1 MCSICLQKRVHVSGR
16 CTDASALKC
25 VSAHL
30 DSLVC
35 MSYLFVNR
43 CKHVT
48 GKQEA
53 ARLAHTKN
61 ILHLTRYMEYNR
73 LPLKHIFE
81 VF

>member
-1 MCSICLQKRVHVSGR
+1 
-16 CTDASALKC
+16 
-25 VSAHL
+25 
-30 DSLVC
+30 

-48 GKQEA
+48 DSQEA
-53 ARLAHTKN
+53 AGLAHAKN
-61 ILHLTRYMEYNR
+61 ILHATRDMEYNR